1 MQVAKKHKKRS
12 SKSLMVQDMQIL
24 LSFTSCLLGWLLQT
38 NTTVLAKKWRNWNAC
53 ALLVGT
59 QRMRVP
65 REAVWQLLDTVKVKL
80 P

>member
-12 SKSLMVQDMQIL
+12 SKSLMVQDMQVL

-38 NTTVLAKKWRNWNAC
+38 NTKVLAKKWRNGNAC

-59 QRMRVP
+59 QRVRGS
-65 REAVWQLLDTVKVKL
+65 REAVWQLLDTVKVEL